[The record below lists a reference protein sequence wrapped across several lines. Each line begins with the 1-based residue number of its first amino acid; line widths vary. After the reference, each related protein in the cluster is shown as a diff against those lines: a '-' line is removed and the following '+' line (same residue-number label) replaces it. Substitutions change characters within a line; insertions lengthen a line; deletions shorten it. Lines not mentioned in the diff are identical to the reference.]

1 MKQKGLKLQLL
12 VYHKKEVDLWEPIKY
27 HSVKGY
33 RYWGEVLRPTALPHP
48 LLISLV
54 HHCVCAITHTKADL
68 HTHLIMPVKSFCAF
82 KE

>member
-12 VYHKKEVDLWEPIKY
+12 VYQKKEVDLWEPIKY

-33 RYWGEVLRPTALPHP
+33 RYWGEVLRPTSSFNLTC
-48 LLISLV
+48 
-54 HHCVCAITHTKADL
+54 HCVCAITHTKADL
-68 HTHLIMPVKSFCAF
+68 HTHLIVPVKSFCAF